1 MAGKSKQPKGR
12 DDALFSLNVAI
23 DGLNVAKEL
32 STITPATALFSS
44 INILLTRI
52 KVRFL
57 LCCDEVA

>member
-1 MAGKSKQPKGR
+1 MAEKFKRPKGR
-12 DDALFSLNVAI
+12 EDALFSLNVAI

-32 STITPATALFSS
+32 SSVTPATAVFGS

-57 LCCDEVA
+57 FCYDEVS